1 MAKNDTTSA
10 RAAEIASKIHTACS
24 AIGSPHRE
32 MMEHQEAVQD
42 LSAQMNGVNGSRLAI
57 ATEIAAMALSENWTM
72 SEVVQG
78 CALAGKMGNSQD
90 STSKTIGVFISEMKT
105 FAHPKVRE
113 NFPTILSACQD
124 AWQAEQDALACVDSA
139 EDRRAIPTPVKKYK
153 SRIYHLVT
161 DIARQVKAGKLT
173 VDGPE
178 DIVEWALANDP
189 DHDEDKIAKRMATII
204 ADLGGIFEDFGF
216 APIQTAIG
224 YLQTVTA
231 KELLAARQALTGGTE
246 AAPSVAA
253 GATPPAQPA
262 ASSALPSARN
272 EVVAETRPEP
282 VEDTATAGQV
292 VDGVADLDDLMND
305 NVQAA
310 LLAA

>member
-1 MAKNDTTSA
+1 MAKNETTTSA

-24 AIGSPHRE
+24 AIGATHRD
-32 MMEHQEAVQD
+32 MMDHQEQVQD
-42 LSAQMNGVNGSRLAI
+42 LSAQLNGIGGSRLAI

-113 NFPTILSACQD
+113 NFPVILAACQD

-139 EDRRAIPTPVKKYK
+139 EDRKAIDTPVKKYK

-161 DIARQVKAGKLT
+161 DIARQVKADKLT
-173 VDGPE
+173 VAGAQD
-178 DIVEWALANDP
+178 VVAWAVANDP
-189 DHDEDKIAKRMATII
+189 DHDEDKIKGRLDALVGQVDA
-204 ADLGGIFEDFGF
+204 IFADFGLEELKV
-216 APIQTAIG
+216 AAD
-224 YLQTVTA
+224 YLRTVTA
-231 KELLAARQALTGGTE
+231 KELLEARKVML
-246 AAPSVAA
+246 A
-253 GATPPAQPA
+253 GVTPPAQPA
-262 ASSALPSARN
+262 RP
-272 EVVAETRPEP
+272 EVVADVPKAAQDVSSGADVSVAESVIE
-282 VEDTATAGQV
+282 
-292 VDGVADLDDLMND
+292 GVADLDDLMND